1 MRFDCRKCPIYR
13 LCVQA
18 HRYVLAGAPVE
29 VVGISSYEECE
40 LFNACGNGYERGD
53 HDKILKC
60 LIFEIEDQLLFS
72 D

>member
-18 HRYVLAGAPVE
+18 HRYVHGGVPISIAA
-29 VVGISSYEECE
+29 SSYEECE

>member
-18 HRYVLAGAPVE
+18 HRYVHGGVPISIAA
-29 VVGISSYEECE
+29 SSYEECE
-40 LFNACGNGYERGD
+40 LFNACGNGYEADD

>member
-18 HRYVLAGAPVE
+18 HRYVLVGAPVE

-40 LFNACGNGYERGD
+40 LYKMCADAVN
-53 HDKILKC
+53 KVLC
-60 LIFEIEDQLLFS
+60 LIFELEEASLREQA
-72 D
+72 